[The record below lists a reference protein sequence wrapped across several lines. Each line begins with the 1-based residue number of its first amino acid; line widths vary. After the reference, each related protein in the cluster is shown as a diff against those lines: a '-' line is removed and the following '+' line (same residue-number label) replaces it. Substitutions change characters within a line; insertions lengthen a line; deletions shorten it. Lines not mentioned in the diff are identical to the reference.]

1 METNALLDQAR
12 LKTQYQDYLR
22 EIEHEQLCRQFT
34 ANRPKS
40 QNRLW
45 LKLVGGLIS
54 LARRLRVQRLPGS
67 TFKA

>member
-1 METNALLDQAR
+1 METNSLLDQAR

-54 LARRLRVQRLPGS
+54 LGRRLKVQRLPGS